1 MGKFKFR
8 FSDMIPNAWFH
19 KLKYMSSSS
28 SSGNK
33 PTSKPL
39 NPKHPSASSME
50 INHHT
55 SDHRTSYYFS
65 RDPTN
70 PALSVVEP
78 PRNSSRRRRSTK
90 RIRQPPRH
98 VSTAVSASGCSCRAT
113 VESVSPPSPE
123 ERGPDQSSSS
133 GPDSVLTEYGSGAAD
148 SMASST
154 PCKCG
159 DKNDI
164 IIDIN
169 VAGGGEDR
177 CRRLAPIITKP
188 ATDRLPRKSTELSE
202 ARRYPAKPSA
212 SPGMRLRVNSP
223 RIANRRVLQGRRSSA
238 SRRSIGESF
247 AVVKASKDPRRDFR
261 ESMVEMIME
270 NKIKASKDLEELLAC
285 YLSLNSDQYH
295 DLIISVFK
303 QIWFDFIHVN
313 QPLSLH

>member
-1 MGKFKFR
+1 MGKYKFR

-19 KLKYMSSSS
+19 KLKYMSSRSS
-28 SSGNK
+28 K
-33 PTSKPL
+33 PTPKSL
-39 NPKHPSASSME
+39 NPKHPSSTE
-50 INHHT
+50 INHHISKI
-55 SDHRTSYYFS
+55 SDHRSSYYFS
-65 RDPTN
+65 RD

-78 PRNSSRRRRSTK
+78 PRNSSRRRRSIK

-98 VSTAVSASGCSCRAT
+98 VSTSVSAAGCSCRAT

-123 ERGPDQSSSS
+123 EFGPDQSSSS

-148 SMASST
+148 SMSASSS

-169 VAGGGEDR
+169 SAAGEDH

-188 ATDRLPRKSTELSE
+188 RTSTELS
-202 ARRYPAKPSA
+202 RFPAKPSA

-223 RIANRRVLQGRRSSA
+223 RIVNRRIQGRRSSA
-238 SRRSIGESF
+238 SRRSIGDSF

-313 QPLSLH
+313 